1 MEQPVIPLKD
11 YPGKRRRFPFVT
23 YLLIL
28 INIAVFLLELNQ
40 GATTPQFICAYSLVP
55 EALTHNTPQTALCA
69 SQFGQAF
76 PYQVPNPVWLTIF
89 TSMFMHA
96 GWLHIGGNM
105 LFLYIF
111 GDNVEDRLGHLGY
124 LIFYLFCGTAAA
136 LAQVAVDPSSTIPSL
151 GASGAIAGV
160 LAAYVVFFP
169 GARVTTLI
177 FLGIFITITAVP
189 ALILIGVW
197 FVLQF
202 FDGVAALSSQ
212 SDQAMGGVAYFAHI
226 GGFVAA
232 PFAAPASPPHAHLP
246 SLADLSRQSLVIS
259 GQLLSL

>member
-55 EALTHNTPQTALCA
+55 EALTHNMPQTALCA
-69 SQFGQAF
+69 SQFGQPF
-76 PYQVPNPVWLTIF
+76 PYQVPSPVWLTIF

-111 GDNVEDRLGHLGY
+111 GDNVEDRLGHVGY
-124 LIFYLFCGTAAA
+124 LIFYLFCGTVAA
-136 LAQVAVDPSSTIPSL
+136 LAQVAVDPHSAIPSL

-160 LAAYVVFFP
+160 LAASLVFFP
-169 GARVTTLI
+169 GTRVTTLI
-177 FLGIFITITAVP
+177 FLGIFITLTSLP

-197 FVLQF
+197 FALQL

-226 GGFVAA
+226 GGFTAGLLIALLLRPLLRRPA
-232 PFAAPASPPHAHLP
+232 PRTRTYPRWPTSPGN
-246 SLADLSRQSLVIS
+246 RW
-259 GQLLSL
+259 

>member
-1 MEQPVIPLKD
+1 MIPLKD
-11 YPGKRRRFPFVT
+11 DAGRRRRFPFVN
-23 YLLIL
+23 YLLIA

-40 GATTPQFICAYSLVP
+40 GAQTQAFIFAYSLVP
-55 EALTHNTPQTALCA
+55 AALTHNIPQTTLFA
-69 SQFGQAF
+69 SQLPQPF
-76 PYQVPNPVWLTIF
+76 PYTTPSPVWLTIF

-124 LIFYLFCGTAAA
+124 LVFYLFCGIVAA
-136 LAQVAVDPSSTIPSL
+136 LAQTYVDPNSTIPSL

-177 FLGIFITITAVP
+177 FLGIFFFITRLSAF
-189 ALILIGVW
+189 ILIGLW
-197 FVLQF
+197 FALQF
-202 FDGVAALSSQ
+202 FDGVLALNAHTE
-212 SDQAMGGVAYFAHI
+212 QAMGGVAYFAHV
-226 GGFVAA
+226 GGFLAGLLIALLLRPFQRA
-232 PFAAPASPPHAHLP
+232 PKPQNTYPRWPPY
-246 SLADLSRQSLVIS
+246 S
-259 GQLLSL
+259 GARW